1 VPPRLARGRGAPTS
15 PRGGGRGQAAR
26 PIARVHAVVADEA
39 APEVDVEQPCY
50 EDPVNAEFIA
60 GMVYIYDS
68 PAFVLIDTGASHSFV
83 SSLFVVSRE
92 WPTEIRTRAMEVQ
105 TPLRRTVIVDRICRG
120 RMVRIAGRDLVV
132 DLTVLDMRDF
142 DVLLGLDWLTRHLTI
157 VDCERH
163 NVRFGDEM
171 SEPFYFRGKKPGTR
185 VSIISALQAKH
196 LMSAGCEY
204 YLTSVVVTDAKE
216 VDISTVPVA
225 SEYPD
230 VFPDELPGLPPPR
243 DVEFYIELQP
253 GTTPVARAL
262 YRMAPAELREL
273 KIQLEELLEKEF
285 IRPSTSP

>member
-1 VPPRLARGRGAPTS
+1 
-15 PRGGGRGQAAR
+15 
-26 PIARVHAVVADEA
+26 
-39 APEVDVEQPCY
+39 
-50 EDPVNAEFIA
+50 
-60 GMVYIYDS
+60 
-68 PAFVLIDTGASHSFV
+68 
-83 SSLFVVSRE
+83 
-92 WPTEIRTRAMEVQ
+92 
-105 TPLRRTVIVDRICRG
+105 
-120 RMVRIAGRDLVV
+120 MVRIAGRDLVV

-163 NVRFGDEM
+163 SVRFGDEM